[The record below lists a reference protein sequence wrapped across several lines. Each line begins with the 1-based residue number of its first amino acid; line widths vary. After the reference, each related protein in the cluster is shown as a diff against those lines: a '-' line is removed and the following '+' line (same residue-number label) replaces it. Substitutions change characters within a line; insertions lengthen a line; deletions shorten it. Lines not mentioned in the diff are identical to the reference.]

1 MSLEVVISIR
11 FRKLSVIFDLYCRAM
26 INNGILRKF
35 IATALL
41 FALFGI
47 RLSSVSH
54 DGFVV
59 PVQDVLAKVAVMLD
73 GDTKPQAAHCKVKG
87 QGMDLPVPCADFV
100 LTERLQVSRLAYP
113 SMTKRELPEG
123 YTTIFIPPA

>member
-1 MSLEVVISIR
+1 
-11 FRKLSVIFDLYCRAM
+11 M
-26 INNGILRKF
+26 INNRLLRKF
-35 IATALL
+35 FATALL
-41 FALFGI
+41 FTLVGM

-59 PVQDVLAKVAVMLD
+59 PVQDVITKVSVMLD

-100 LTERLQVSRLAYP
+100 LTEKLQVSRLSYP
-113 SMTKRELPEG
+113 SMPKLVLPEG
-123 YTTIFIPPA
+123 HTTIFIPPA

>member
-11 FRKLSVIFDLYCRAM
+11 FRKLSAIFDVFYRAM
-26 INNGILRKF
+26 INNGLLRKF
-35 IATALL
+35 FAIALL
-41 FALFGI
+41 FTLVGM
-47 RLSSVSH
+47 RLSAVSH

-59 PVQDVLAKVAVMLD
+59 PVQDVIAKVCVMLD

-100 LTERLQVSRLAYP
+100 LTERLQVTRLSYP
-113 SMTKRELPEG
+113 SMPELVLPEG
-123 YTTIFIPPA
+123 HTTIFIPPA